1 MTSSQ
6 SIAMTAVFS
15 LGLAFVPVAWADPAG
30 DDACAGLGVARAKL
44 YAMTTAKDKSALD
57 ALNAKVQAAS
67 KKLDSALAGMTG
79 ADAKM
84 AADFKPIWDQFK
96 ATRDQELIPALYKG
110 DIDSAKKIAN
120 GVQFERLIK
129 MWNIICKK

>member
-6 SIAMTAVFS
+6 SIVVAAVFC
-15 LGLAFVPVAWADPAG
+15 LELAFIPVAWADPAG
-30 DDACAGLGVARAKL
+30 DACGALAVARGTL
-44 YAMTTAKDKSALD
+44 YEMTSGKDKSALD

-67 KKLDSALAGMTG
+67 KKLDSALASMTG
-79 ADAKM
+79 ADAKV

-96 ATRDQELIPALYKG
+96 ATREQELIPALYKG

>member
-6 SIAMTAVFS
+6 SIAVAAVFC
-15 LGLAFVPVAWADPAG
+15 LELAFIPVAWADPAG
-30 DDACAGLGVARAKL
+30 DACGALAVARGTL
-44 YAMTTAKDKSALD
+44 YEMTSGKDKSALD

-79 ADAKM
+79 ADAKV

-96 ATRDQELIPALYKG
+96 ATREQELIPALYKG